1 MNRLILP
8 GPRTGQV
15 NAPASKSQAHR
26 LLICAAL
33 GKRPVRIVCDGLSR
47 DIEATIAC
55 LRGLGAEIDVQ
66 ADCIRVAPAS
76 GKTAGGERM
85 LACGESGSTLRFL
98 IPVTGALGVS
108 CAFVREGRLPER
120 PLEPLLGQLVARGMR
135 FREESALLFCEGRLS
150 PGDFTLP
157 GDVSSQ
163 YVSGLL
169 LALPLLEGDS
179 TLTITGALQSAAYVR
194 MTEQAL
200 SESGVRLE
208 KAGDTYHV
216 PGSQRFCLPERTR
229 VEGDCSN
236 AAFFLCMGAL
246 SDAGITV
253 SGLNPASA
261 QGDRAILDLLR
272 AFGAEVT
279 VEGGRAMVRKN
290 RLVGCEIDAAPI
302 PDLIPTLCALAS
314 VAEGETRVVNA
325 ARLRIKESDRLAST
339 AQLLRGLGGQVEELP
354 DGLVIRGV
362 KALSGGAA
370 DSQNDHRI
378 AMSAAVCACASA
390 GPVEVLGAQ
399 CVEKS
404 YPRFWDDLSRLK
416 GEKV

>member
-1 MNRLILP
+1 MTIR
-8 GPRTGQV
+8 
-15 NAPASKSQAHR
+15 
-26 LLICAAL
+26 
-33 GKRPVRIVCDGLSR
+33 R
-47 DIEATIAC
+47 D
-55 LRGLGAEIDVQ
+55 
-66 ADCIRVAPAS
+66 
-76 GKTAGGERM
+76 
-85 LACGESGSTLRFL
+85 
-98 IPVTGALGVS
+98 GALLHV
-108 CAFVREGRLPER
+108 A
-120 PLEPLLGQLVARGMR
+120 GQLR
-135 FREESALLFCEGRLS
+135 
-150 PGDFTLP
+150 PGAYELP

-246 SDAGITV
+246 SETGVTV
-253 SGLNPASA
+253 SGLNPDSA
-261 QGDRAILDLLR
+261 QGDRAILDVLR

-279 VEGGRAMVRKN
+279 VEGGRATVRKN

-314 VAEGETRVVNA
+314 VAEGETRVLNA

-339 AQLLRGLGGQVEELP
+339 AQLLRGLGGRVEELP

-378 AMSAAVCACASA
+378 AMSAAVCACASE

>member
-98 IPVTGALGVS
+98 IPVAGALGVS

-135 FREESALLFCEGRLS
+135 FREEGALIFCEGRLS

-279 VEGGRAMVRKN
+279 VEGDRAMVRKN

-314 VAEGETRVVNA
+314 VAEGETRVINA

-339 AQLLRGLGGQVEELP
+339 AQLLRGLGGRVEELP

-378 AMSAAVCACASA
+378 AMSAAGSN
-390 GPVEVLGAQ
+390 
-399 CVEKS
+399 
-404 YPRFWDDLSRLK
+404 PRFAEASRSAWK
-416 GEKV
+416 NPTRASGTTCPA

>member
-98 IPVTGALGVS
+98 IPVAGALGVS

-135 FREESALLFCEGRLS
+135 FREEGALLFCEGRLS

-194 MTEQAL
+194 MTE
-200 SESGVRLE
+200 
-208 KAGDTYHV
+208 
-216 PGSQRFCLPERTR
+216 
-229 VEGDCSN
+229 
-236 AAFFLCMGAL
+236 
-246 SDAGITV
+246 
-253 SGLNPASA
+253 
-261 QGDRAILDLLR
+261 
-272 AFGAEVT
+272 
-279 VEGGRAMVRKN
+279 
-290 RLVGCEIDAAPI
+290 
-302 PDLIPTLCALAS
+302 
-314 VAEGETRVVNA
+314 
-325 ARLRIKESDRLAST
+325 
-339 AQLLRGLGGQVEELP
+339 
-354 DGLVIRGV
+354 
-362 KALSGGAA
+362 
-370 DSQNDHRI
+370 
-378 AMSAAVCACASA
+378 
-390 GPVEVLGAQ
+390 
-399 CVEKS
+399 
-404 YPRFWDDLSRLK
+404 
-416 GEKV
+416 